1 MNILLI
7 FPRINY
13 LYPHVST
20 KNEFLNKI
28 FGEAVSLTL
37 PQVAAATPQHH
48 SVEIVDE
55 NYEPLSFTD
64 DVDLVGI
71 TCCTMTAM
79 RAYEI
84 ADRFRSLHVPVVI
97 GGTHATAVPAEAK
110 IHADSVVVGEAE
122 LTWPRLLKDFEEGG
136 LQPFYVSTEAIP
148 SESIPEPRRDL
159 IKRKLFSDG
168 LLIKRGCPN
177 HCEFCSI
184 ASLSSKDIRPL
195 ENVLREIQHI
205 SSKDIFIYDSNLTWN
220 MEYNQGLFQALKK
233 LDKRWQANGTINIL
247 GRDDN
252 FLDQAKEIGLYNWFI
267 GFESVSQKSLD
278 SIKKTH
284 NRVDEYDAA
293 IKKIKDHGMV
303 IVGSFIFGF
312 DGDTVDIFDTTLQAL
327 QIWEV
332 EMAEFHI
339 LTPFPGTVLFDRL
352 KKENRILTQD
362 WNAYTYV
369 NVVYKPKNMTR
380 EQLYNGT
387 RRIALQ
393 FYSLPN
399 VAKRFLST
407 LKRTK
412 NLYLSYYVLMR
423 NLKYRERYKNQFALR
438 KGKKMIET

>member
-1 MNILLI
+1 
-7 FPRINY
+7 
-13 LYPHVST
+13 
-20 KNEFLNKI
+20 
-28 FGEAVSLTL
+28 
-37 PQVAAATPQHH
+37 
-48 SVEIVDE
+48 
-55 NYEPLSFTD
+55 
-64 DVDLVGI
+64 
-71 TCCTMTAM
+71 
-79 RAYEI
+79 
-84 ADRFRSLHVPVVI
+84 
-97 GGTHATAVPAEAK
+97 
-110 IHADSVVVGEAE
+110 
-122 LTWPRLLKDFEEGG
+122 
-136 LQPFYVSTEAIP
+136 
-148 SESIPEPRRDL
+148 
-159 IKRKLFSDG
+159 
-168 LLIKRGCPN
+168 
-177 HCEFCSI
+177 
-184 ASLSSKDIRPL
+184 
-195 ENVLREIQHI
+195 
-205 SSKDIFIYDSNLTWN
+205 